1 MSDTSSLL
9 SVNSLCYQTPDGR
22 PLVKELT
29 FAIERG
35 DLLAITGPNGVGKS
49 SLLRVVLGEHK
60 PSSGSVKVQT
70 ASISFLS
77 QLHNREFH
85 IPITV
90 ADVLSFGSTERFDP
104 ETALN
109 FGLLEKHELRL
120 AWNSASGG
128 ERQKTLLTQALLS
141 DAELMIFDE
150 PMNHLDSGT
159 RKKFMTLLLDLV
171 ASKKKGVLIVCHE
184 EAGQEAVM
192 SSAKTLELSRYV
204 LQ

>member
-1 MSDTSSLL
+1 MSDTSALL
-9 SVNSLCYQTPDGR
+9 AVKGLSYQTPDGR
-22 PLVKELT
+22 PLVGKLT

-60 PSSGSVKVQT
+60 PTSGSVKVQT
-70 ASISFLS
+70 SSISFLS

-90 ADVLSFGSTERFDP
+90 ADVLSFASTGRFDP

-109 FGLLEKHELRL
+109 FGLLEKRELSL

-150 PMNHLDSGT
+150 PMNHLDSGA
-159 RKKFMTLLLDLV
+159 RKKLMTILLDLV
-171 ASKKKGVLIVCHE
+171 AAKKKGVLIVCHE
-184 EAGQEAVM
+184 EVGQEAFM